1 MLGTSI
7 GANIA
12 VSANN
17 PCAANPRCSLAS
29 VVVPAVVVVPLF
41 SVSRVV
47 VVVVVATAPIRL
59 VSIIVPIRA
68 RPARALDVPA
78 RRISPIHARA
88 FDRTSARP
96 HDPDRRVAPPCDA
109 RESIDRMIVMMILQP
124 LDANATIL
132 ARTTT
137 AREFDAS

>member
-1 MLGTSI
+1 VLGTSI

-29 VVVPAVVVVPLF
+29 VVVPAVVIVALF

-78 RRISPIHARA
+78 RRISRVHARVV
-88 FDRTSARP
+88 DRATARP
-96 HDPDRRVAPPCDA
+96 HERSSRR
-109 RESIDRMIVMMILQP
+109 
-124 LDANATIL
+124 ATV
-132 ARTTT
+132 
-137 AREFDAS
+137 